1 MMEPEAI
8 RALLQ
13 AGLSDAE
20 IEVIGDGR
28 HFQARIVSPDFED
41 LPLLRRH
48 RMVYDILRS
57 HIDSDVLH
65 AISMRTLTPAQ
76 AAAEQD

>member
-13 AGLSDAE
+13 AGLKDAD
-20 IEVIGDGR
+20 IDVIGDGR
-28 HFQARIVSPDFED
+28 HFQARIVSAEFEG

-48 RMVYDILRS
+48 RLVYDLLQS
-57 HIDSDVLH
+57 HIDNDVLH

-76 AAAEQD
+76 AAEEQG

>member
-13 AGLSDAE
+13 AGLRDAE
-20 IEVIGDGR
+20 VEVAGDGR
-28 HFQARIVSPDFED
+28 HFQARIVSPDFD
-41 LPLLRRH
+41 GLPLLRRH
-48 RMVYDILRS
+48 RLVYDLLQS

>member
-13 AGLSDAE
+13 AGFRDAE
-20 IEVIGDGR
+20 VEVVGDGR
-28 HFQARIVSPDFED
+28 HFQARIVSPDFSD

-48 RMVYDILRS
+48 RLVYELLRA
-57 HIDSDVLH
+57 HIDSEVLH

>member
-1 MMEPEAI
+1 MEPDAI

-13 AGLSDAE
+13 AGLRDADV
-20 IEVIGDGR
+20 EVAGDGQ
-28 HFQARIVSPDFED
+28 HFQARIVSADFEG

-48 RMVYDILRS
+48 RMVYDLLQS

-76 AAAEQD
+76 AAAEQG

>member
-13 AGLSDAE
+13 AGLKDAE

-28 HFQARIVSPDFED
+28 HFQARIVSADFD
-41 LPLLRRH
+41 GLPLLRRH
-48 RMVYDILRS
+48 RLVYDLLQA
-57 HIDSDVLH
+57 HIDSEVLH

-76 AAAEQD
+76 AAAEKD

>member
-13 AGLSDAE
+13 AGFRDAE
-20 IEVIGDGR
+20 VEVVGDGR
-28 HFQARIVSPDFED
+28 HFQARIVSPDFAD

-48 RMVYDILRS
+48 RLVYELLRA
-57 HIDSDVLH
+57 HIDSEVLH
-65 AISMRTLTPAQ
+65 AISMRTLSPAQ
-76 AAAEQD
+76 TAVEQD

>member
-1 MMEPEAI
+1 MEPEAI
-8 RALLQ
+8 RALLL
-13 AGLSDAE
+13 AGLSNAE
-20 IEVIGDGR
+20 IEVVGDGR

-76 AAAEQD
+76 AAAERD

>member
-13 AGLSDAE
+13 TGLNEADV
-20 IEVIGDGR
+20 EVVGDGR
-28 HFQARIVSPDFED
+28 HFQARIVTPDFEGI
-41 LPLLRRH
+41 PLLRRH
-48 RMVYDILRS
+48 RMVYDLLQT
-57 HIDSDVLH
+57 HIDGDVLH

-76 AAAEQD
+76 AAAEQG

>member
-1 MMEPEAI
+1 MEPEAI

>member
-13 AGLSDAE
+13 AGLKDAE
-20 IEVIGDGR
+20 IDVMGDGR
-28 HFQARIVSPDFED
+28 HFQARIVSADFEG
-41 LPLLRRH
+41 LPLIKRH
-48 RMVYDILRS
+48 RLVYDLLQA
-57 HIDSDVLH
+57 HIDSEVLH

-76 AAAEQD
+76 AVAEQD

>member
-1 MMEPEAI
+1 MMEPETI

-13 AGLSDAE
+13 AGFRDAE
-20 IEVIGDGR
+20 VEVVGDGR
-28 HFQARIVSPDFED
+28 HFQARIVSPDFTD

-48 RMVYDILRS
+48 RLVYDLLRS
-57 HIDSDVLH
+57 HIDSEVLH

>member
-1 MMEPEAI
+1 MEPDAI

-13 AGLSDAE
+13 AGFHNAE
-20 IEVIGDGR
+20 VEVIGDGR
-28 HFQARIVSPDFED
+28 HFQARIVSSDFED

-48 RMVYDILRS
+48 RLVYDLLRS
-57 HIDSDVLH
+57 HIDSDSLH

-76 AAAEQD
+76 AAAEQE

>member
-13 AGLSDAE
+13 AGLKDAD

-28 HFQARIVSPDFED
+28 HFQARIVTADFEG
-41 LPLLRRH
+41 LPLLKRH
-48 RMVYDILRS
+48 RLVYDLLQA
-57 HIDSDVLH
+57 HIDSEVLH

-76 AAAEQD
+76 AAAEKD

>member
-13 AGLSDAE
+13 AGLKDAD

-28 HFQARIVSPDFED
+28 HFQARIVTADFEG
-41 LPLLRRH
+41 LSLLKRH
-48 RMVYDILRS
+48 RLVYDLLQA
-57 HIDSDVLH
+57 HIDSEVLH

-76 AAAEQD
+76 ALAEKG

>member
-1 MMEPEAI
+1 MMEPETI

-13 AGLSDAE
+13 AGFRDAE
-20 IEVIGDGR
+20 VEVVGDGR
-28 HFQARIVSPDFED
+28 HFQARIVSPDFAD

-48 RMVYDILRS
+48 RLVYDLLRS
-57 HIDSDVLH
+57 HIDSEVLH

>member
-20 IEVIGDGR
+20 IEVTGDGR

-48 RMVYDILRS
+48 RMVYDILGS

-76 AAAEQD
+76 AVAERD